1 MQFWRLKLVM
11 KPVVAL
17 ILGSLAL
24 ALVTRAGAE
33 EIGTVKFGNAEVV
46 SDYEV
51 TQSGLAIL
59 TLNALISETNNSLR
73 GLKNSDRERL
83 SKLGQLIYQCKLML
97 YKPSGGGD
105 SRAADDHLL
114 ISKNYSLYTGVE
126 LTLPGDQRMG
136 IRVQA
141 LPEVDEASLFSA
153 SLGGSNP
160 LNRLWETPSQQGV
173 IDLAQFDVNILQES
187 DVIETS
193 ESIDIAVRFPVF
205 QLEKPVREWSY
216 NFVLGDFKRAVR
228 HIDEHCTPAR
238 LTALIENNS

>member
-1 MQFWRLKLVM
+1 M

-24 ALVTRAGAE
+24 ALVLRAAAE
-33 EIGTVKFGNAEVV
+33 EIGTIKIGNAEVA
-46 SDYEV
+46 SDYKV
-51 TQSGLAIL
+51 TKSGLAIL

-97 YKPSGGGD
+97 YKPTAGGD
-105 SRAADDHLL
+105 SKAADEHLL
-114 ISKNYSLYTGVE
+114 ISKNFSLYTGVD

-141 LPEVDEASLFSA
+141 LPEIDEASLFTA
-153 SLGGSNP
+153 SLGGKDP

-173 IDLAQFDVNILQES
+173 IELEQFDVNILQES

-205 QLEKPVREWSY
+205 QLEQPVREWSY
-216 NFVLGDFKRAVR
+216 NFDLRDFKRAVR

-238 LTALIENNS
+238 LLALIEKNS